1 MFTANDFNEDESA
14 SCKTIVSKC
23 LTNSIASFDA
33 SEERLWDLCGAS
45 LCDVHVSAIVKALE
59 DNTKILSLDLSD
71 NCFTETGLTKIAKMM
86 ETNSNIM
93 SVYFSGAFVSSVE
106 QDRHHSKRV
115 HTITCRLIDYSNI
128 VCFTCCCRFMCGML
142 AGNNVDDGKS
152 AAIQAIQLKCKE
164 NKVSRACIQLNS
176 NRTQGVPKG
185 DKKVLPTLLPALLPG

>member
-1 MFTANDFNEDESA
+1 MDVCVCVFSDNDFDEDESA
-14 SCKTIVSKC
+14 TLKTIISKC
-23 LTNSIASFDA
+23 LTNSIATLNACSEPTSWDLKGASFDDTHA
-33 SEERLWDLCGAS
+33 
-45 LCDVHVSAIVKALE
+45 SAIVKAL
-59 DNTKILSLDLSD
+59 DGKTNLTWLDLSD

-93 SVYFSGAFVSSVE
+93 SVYFSGAFVSFVE

-164 NKVSRACIQLNS
+164 NKVSRACIQPHPG
-176 NRTQGVPKG
+176 GVKG
-185 DKKVLPTLLPALLPG
+185 R